1 MLDSCGQQKW
11 TGYHTEWDCGESQY
25 LKIVLK
31 GRVGTIFLTTGALLH
46 LYHRVADPL
55 EGTLSLHMQLAP
67 LCEALTSREG
77 PKDPPI
83 WQDHGED
90 FRLGLIFLPGI
101 CGGVKHYSKFC
112 CCLLGCQYLVMR
124 NVVFQ
129 GVCTIFIWDDFYNSL
144 LHLVLDYGIIFLEM
158 FVITWRSIEMGSQPS
173 HCQFIIGW

>member
-1 MLDSCGQQKW
+1 MHWISYRMGLWWISVLENC
-11 TGYHTEWDCGESQY
+11 SQGSAWKD
-25 LKIVLK
+25 LFNH
-31 GRVGTIFLTTGALLH
+31 RS
-46 LYHRVADPL
+46 LYHRVVDPL
-55 EGTLSLHMQLAP
+55 EGTLSLHLQLAP

-83 WQDHGED
+83 WQGHGEG
-90 FRLGLIFLPGI
+90 FRLGLSFLPGI

-112 CCLLGCQYLVMR
+112 CCLLECQYLVMR

-158 FVITWRSIEMGSQPS
+158 FVITWQSIDLGSQPS
-173 HCQFIIGW
+173 HCQFIIGR